1 MNKIEMLKEY
11 KRMLIVVDMVKGF
24 VDVGPMADKYIDTI
38 TPKIIKLI
46 EDFGNDAIAFIKDN
60 HEANALEFKKFPA
73 HCVIGTEEADLVDEL
88 IPFEQNGLVYPKNST
103 STMFAPNF
111 MRDIDA
117 MKNLREIVVTGC
129 CTDICVMNLVI
140 PLINYLDQINRNVK
154 VIVPKNAVETY
165 DAEWHKRD
173 EWNEMAFRFMTQAG
187 AILVENN
194 EELKEK
200 ELELKLR

>member
-1 MNKIEMLKEY
+1 MNKIEILKEY

-24 VDVGPMADKYIDTI
+24 VNIGPMADPYIGKI
-38 TPKIIKLI
+38 TPEIIKLI
-46 EDFGNDAIAFIKDN
+46 GDFQNDAVAFIKDN
-60 HEANALEFKKFPA
+60 HEAAALEFAKFPA

-88 IPFEQNGLVYPKNST
+88 IPFEQKGLVYPKNST

-140 PLINYLDQINRNVK
+140 PLINYLDQMNRDVK

-194 EELKEK
+194 DELKTK
-200 ELELKLR
+200 ELELKLK

>member
-1 MNKIEMLKEY
+1 MNKLELLKEY
-11 KRMLIVVDMVKGF
+11 KRLLIVVDMVKGF
-24 VDVGPMADKYIDTI
+24 VNIGPMADPYIGNI
-38 TPKIIKLI
+38 TPEIIKLI
-46 EDFGNDAIAFIKDN
+46 NDFENDALAFIKDN
-60 HEANALEFKKFPA
+60 HEADALEFKKFPA
-73 HCVIGTEEADLVDEL
+73 HCVIGTPEADLVDEL

-111 MRDIDA
+111 MNDIDA

-140 PLINYLDQINRNVK
+140 PLINYLDQMNRDVK

-165 DAEWHKRD
+165 NADWHKRD
-173 EWNEMAFRFMTQAG
+173 EWNEMAFKFMNQAG
-187 AILVENN
+187 ALLVEDA
-194 EELKEK
+194 EELKAK